1 MRIQSWAHAL
11 AMAPK
16 WADDLTDL
24 NGNDDV
30 WQEILA
36 CGLITNYARVHIPI
50 YRDGDQPQGPT
61 QPPAPSS
68 EAVEP
73 APEPMAVG
81 AWAIEP
87 APEPHPSSEEGEPH
101 PVWQELL
108 QDGVMVEQES
118 KAIPLDR
125 LVTAPSSV
133 ESQDRSEVIA
143 KMANWVAAGAPTASD
158 VFVEPTTT
166 PTKPNLV
173 EPPSWLGSDFQIGS
187 VITCLEF
194 QVPVAEPGTKWV
206 PFGSQGS
213 YKLVVDFQG
222 IAVSSIATTAAPST
236 ASSRAP
242 SRSPKKASPIK
253 AAAPAAAPMSTEGGV
268 KRSAPTTNEE
278 RCLKRSSTTSGVD

>member
-11 AMAPK
+11 AMPQVS
-16 WADDLTDL
+16 
-24 NGNDDV
+24 NNNDDD
-30 WQEILA
+30 WLA
-36 CGLITNYARVHIPI
+36 LLHDGLITNYATVHIPI
-50 YRDGDQPQGPT
+50 YRDDDQTQGPT

-118 KAIPLDR
+118 EAIPLDR

-222 IAVSSIATTAAPST
+222 IAVSSTATTAAPST

-253 AAAPAAAPMSTEGGV
+253 AAAPAAPMSKEGGV
-268 KRSAPTTNEE
+268 KRSAPTTKEE
-278 RCLKRSSTTSGVD
+278 RSSNVSPPRRLRRAQTF